1 MSVKRWTVAQ
11 PDGDLAANLAEECEI
26 HPFLALLLTTR
37 GVTNLEEATD
47 FLVNGEIG
55 DDVFAFADMDAAV
68 ERIQRAID
76 SYERIA
82 VFGDYDADGVTA
94 TALLYDFLAKR
105 EADVVYYIPQREGEG
120 YGLHRDSV
128 EKLKE
133 MGAKLLVTVDNGIAA
148 LEEAAYAAEL
158 GMDVVITD
166 HHQPQEAL
174 PQAVAVVDP
183 HRSDCGSACKDYAGV
198 GVAFKLICALD
209 GDADQ
214 MMEEYGDLVALGT
227 LADVMQLRGENRT
240 LVRRGLQVM
249 NERRRPGL
257 AKLME
262 VAGVGDKRVTAST
275 AVFTLAPRINAAGRM
290 GSPETAAR
298 LLLTAD
304 GEEAAALA
312 EDIQQLNVERQ
323 AAEAAI
329 LGEVLERLK
338 QQPERLAARILVL
351 EGDNWHPGVV
361 GIIASRLMERF
372 GKPCIVLSVQDGVAK
387 GSGRSLPGFS
397 LFDALTACKEVLTA
411 YGGHS
416 LAAGVTLEAA
426 RIDEF
431 REAVN
436 AYATAVCP
444 RMPVPELHVDFRMR
458 PSQIDVEKLDLLAAL
473 EPCGTGNPA
482 PVFGLF
488 QMRLD
493 NIVPVGGGKH
503 LRLSLS
509 REGTAV
515 AAMKFH
521 TTPADFPVPC
531 GETLNLA
538 VTLERNEYRGT
549 VSPSIIIKDV
559 RFADTRQEELLEALD
574 NYGRV
579 CRREKLGEGVEAL
592 PTREGMSRV
601 YRLLRAAGRWSG
613 TLEQLHRAAGA
624 QTLNYLQL
632 RLALDVFRQ
641 AGLIDL
647 EDLGD
652 RLHIAVRPAE
662 GKADLNATPLMQYL
676 QSGT

>member
-1 MSVKRWTVAQ
+1 
-11 PDGDLAANLAEECEI
+11 
-26 HPFLALLLTTR
+26 
-37 GVTNLEEATD
+37 
-47 FLVNGEIG
+47 
-55 DDVFAFADMDAAV
+55 
-68 ERIQRAID
+68 
-76 SYERIA
+76 
-82 VFGDYDADGVTA
+82 
-94 TALLYDFLAKR
+94 
-105 EADVVYYIPQREGEG
+105 
-120 YGLHRDSV
+120 
-128 EKLKE
+128 
-133 MGAKLLVTVDNGIAA
+133 
-148 LEEAAYAAEL
+148 
-158 GMDVVITD
+158 
-166 HHQPQEAL
+166 
-174 PQAVAVVDP
+174 
-183 HRSDCGSACKDYAGV
+183 
-198 GVAFKLICALD
+198 
-209 GDADQ
+209 
-214 MMEEYGDLVALGT
+214 
-227 LADVMQLRGENRT
+227 
-240 LVRRGLQVM
+240 M

-579 CRREKLGEGVEAL
+579 CRREKLGEGVEAQ

>member
-183 HRSDCGSACKDYAGV
+183 HRPDCGSACKDYAGV

-240 LVRRGLQVM
+240 LVR
-249 NERRRPGL
+249 P
-257 AKLME
+257 
-262 VAGVGDKRVTAST
+262 
-275 AVFTLAPRINAAGRM
+275 
-290 GSPETAAR
+290 
-298 LLLTAD
+298 
-304 GEEAAALA
+304 
-312 EDIQQLNVERQ
+312 
-323 AAEAAI
+323 
-329 LGEVLERLK
+329 
-338 QQPERLAARILVL
+338 
-351 EGDNWHPGVV
+351 
-361 GIIASRLMERF
+361 
-372 GKPCIVLSVQDGVAK
+372 
-387 GSGRSLPGFS
+387 
-397 LFDALTACKEVLTA
+397 
-411 YGGHS
+411 
-416 LAAGVTLEAA
+416 
-426 RIDEF
+426 
-431 REAVN
+431 
-436 AYATAVCP
+436 
-444 RMPVPELHVDFRMR
+444 
-458 PSQIDVEKLDLLAAL
+458 
-473 EPCGTGNPA
+473 
-482 PVFGLF
+482 
-488 QMRLD
+488 
-493 NIVPVGGGKH
+493 
-503 LRLSLS
+503 
-509 REGTAV
+509 
-515 AAMKFH
+515 
-521 TTPADFPVPC
+521 
-531 GETLNLA
+531 
-538 VTLERNEYRGT
+538 
-549 VSPSIIIKDV
+549 
-559 RFADTRQEELLEALD
+559 
-574 NYGRV
+574 
-579 CRREKLGEGVEAL
+579 
-592 PTREGMSRV
+592 
-601 YRLLRAAGRWSG
+601 RAAGDERAP
-613 TLEQLHRAAGA
+613 AAGTGQA
-624 QTLNYLQL
+624 HGG
-632 RLALDVFRQ
+632 RGGGRQ
-641 AGLIDL
+641 AG
-647 EDLGD
+647 D
-652 RLHIAVRPAE
+652 RFH
-662 GKADLNATPLMQYL
+662 
-676 QSGT
+676 SGVHPGPPD

>member
-1 MSVKRWTVAQ
+1 MSVKRWIVAQ

-76 SYERIA
+76 NHERIA

-128 EKLKE
+128 DKLKE

-183 HRSDCGSACKDYAGV
+183 HRPDCGSACKDYAGV

-257 AKLME
+257 TKLMD
-262 VAGVGDKRVTAST
+262 VAGVGGKRVTAST

-290 GSPETAAR
+290 GSPETAAK
-298 LLLTAD
+298 LLLTDD
-304 GEEAAALA
+304 GRRPRPWRRTFSSSMSGGRRRK
-312 EDIQQLNVERQ
+312 QRYSTRCWNVCGGSRNG
-323 AAEAAI
+323 
-329 LGEVLERLK
+329 LRRVFWCWKGTT
-338 QQPERLAARILVL
+338 
-351 EGDNWHPGVV
+351 
-361 GIIASRLMERF
+361 GI
-372 GKPCIVLSVQDGVAK
+372 
-387 GSGRSLPGFS
+387 
-397 LFDALTACKEVLTA
+397 
-411 YGGHS
+411 
-416 LAAGVTLEAA
+416 
-426 RIDEF
+426 
-431 REAVN
+431 
-436 AYATAVCP
+436 
-444 RMPVPELHVDFRMR
+444 
-458 PSQIDVEKLDLLAAL
+458 
-473 EPCGTGNPA
+473 
-482 PVFGLF
+482 
-488 QMRLD
+488 
-493 NIVPVGGGKH
+493 
-503 LRLSLS
+503 
-509 REGTAV
+509 
-515 AAMKFH
+515 
-521 TTPADFPVPC
+521 
-531 GETLNLA
+531 
-538 VTLERNEYRGT
+538 
-549 VSPSIIIKDV
+549 
-559 RFADTRQEELLEALD
+559 
-574 NYGRV
+574 
-579 CRREKLGEGVEAL
+579 
-592 PTREGMSRV
+592 
-601 YRLLRAAGRWSG
+601 RAWSG
-613 TLEQLHRAAGA
+613 SSPPG
-624 QTLNYLQL
+624 
-632 RLALDVFRQ
+632 
-641 AGLIDL
+641 
-647 EDLGD
+647 
-652 RLHIAVRPAE
+652 
-662 GKADLNATPLMQYL
+662 
-676 QSGT
+676 

>member
-1 MSVKRWTVAQ
+1 M
-11 PDGDLAANLAEECEI
+11 
-26 HPFLALLLTTR
+26 
-37 GVTNLEEATD
+37 
-47 FLVNGEIG
+47 
-55 DDVFAFADMDAAV
+55 
-68 ERIQRAID
+68 
-76 SYERIA
+76 
-82 VFGDYDADGVTA
+82 
-94 TALLYDFLAKR
+94 
-105 EADVVYYIPQREGEG
+105 
-120 YGLHRDSV
+120 
-128 EKLKE
+128 
-133 MGAKLLVTVDNGIAA
+133 
-148 LEEAAYAAEL
+148 
-158 GMDVVITD
+158 
-166 HHQPQEAL
+166 
-174 PQAVAVVDP
+174 
-183 HRSDCGSACKDYAGV
+183 
-198 GVAFKLICALD
+198 GVAFKLICELD

-436 AYATAVCP
+436 AYATAVC
-444 RMPVPELHVDFRMR
+444 R
-458 PSQIDVEKLDLLAAL
+458 
-473 EPCGTGNPA
+473 
-482 PVFGLF
+482 
-488 QMRLD
+488 
-493 NIVPVGGGKH
+493 
-503 LRLSLS
+503 
-509 REGTAV
+509 
-515 AAMKFH
+515 
-521 TTPADFPVPC
+521 
-531 GETLNLA
+531 
-538 VTLERNEYRGT
+538 
-549 VSPSIIIKDV
+549 
-559 RFADTRQEELLEALD
+559 
-574 NYGRV
+574 
-579 CRREKLGEGVEAL
+579 
-592 PTREGMSRV
+592 
-601 YRLLRAAGRWSG
+601 RWSPAEREIPRRSSACSRCG
-613 TLEQLHRAAGA
+613 WTILCRWAGA
-624 QTLNYLQL
+624 STCGCPCPGRG
-632 RLALDVFRQ
+632 RLW
-641 AGLIDL
+641 
-647 EDLGD
+647 
-652 RLHIAVRPAE
+652 RP
-662 GKADLNATPLMQYL
+662 
-676 QSGT
+676 

>member
-133 MGAKLLVTVDNGIAA
+133 MGAKLLITVDNGIAA

-183 HRSDCGSACKDYAGV
+183 HRPDCGSACKDYAGV

-275 AVFTLAPRINAAGRM
+275 AVFTLAPRINAAGPDGQPRN
-290 GSPETAAR
+290 GGQAAADRRWGGGRGAGGGHPAAQRRAAGGGGGDTRRGAGTPEAAAGTAGGADFGAGRGQLASGRGGDHRLSSDGKIRQALHRAVGAGRGGQGLGTQPAR
-298 LLLTAD
+298 LLPVRRAD
-304 GEEAAALA
+304 GLQRGADRLRRAFAGGGGDA
-312 EDIQQLNVERQ
+312 GGGADRRIPRSRQ
-323 AAEAAI
+323 
-329 LGEVLERLK
+329 RLRDGGV
-338 QQPERLAARILVL
+338 PPDAGAGAARGFPHAAVPNRCGEAGSAGGAGALRNGKSRAGLRPVPDAAGQYCAGGRGQAPAAVPVPG
-351 EGDNWHPGVV
+351 GDG
-361 GIIASRLMERF
+361 
-372 GKPCIVLSVQDGVAK
+372 C
-387 GSGRSLPGFS
+387 
-397 LFDALTACKEVLTA
+397 
-411 YGGHS
+411 GGH
-416 LAAGVTLEAA
+416 E
-426 RIDEF
+426 
-431 REAVN
+431 
-436 AYATAVCP
+436 
-444 RMPVPELHVDFRMR
+444 
-458 PSQIDVEKLDLLAAL
+458 
-473 EPCGTGNPA
+473 
-482 PVFGLF
+482 
-488 QMRLD
+488 
-493 NIVPVGGGKH
+493 
-503 LRLSLS
+503 
-509 REGTAV
+509 
-515 AAMKFH
+515 
-521 TTPADFPVPC
+521 
-531 GETLNLA
+531 
-538 VTLERNEYRGT
+538 
-549 VSPSIIIKDV
+549 VSHH
-559 RFADTRQEELLEALD
+559 
-574 NYGRV
+574 
-579 CRREKLGEGVEAL
+579 
-592 PTREGMSRV
+592 
-601 YRLLRAAGRWSG
+601 AGR
-613 TLEQLHRAAGA
+613 
-624 QTLNYLQL
+624 
-632 RLALDVFRQ
+632 FPPC
-641 AGLIDL
+641 
-647 EDLGD
+647 
-652 RLHIAVRPAE
+652 PAE
-662 GKADLNATPLMQYL
+662 KR
-676 QSGT
+676 

>member
-133 MGAKLLVTVDNGIAA
+133 MGAKLLITVDNGIAA

-183 HRSDCGSACKDYAGV
+183 HRPDCGSACKDYAGV

-240 LVRRGLQVM
+240 LVRRWLQVM

-372 GKPCIVLSVQDGVAK
+372 GKPCI
-387 GSGRSLPGFS
+387 
-397 LFDALTACKEVLTA
+397 
-411 YGGHS
+411 GHS